1 MIQIT
6 YTKLIIAGIAF
17 LVHAVICHF
26 IDKKKNRLIKELSKD
41 VTKIKEKLNN
51 KN

>member
-6 YTKLIIAGIAF
+6 YTNLIILGVVF
-17 LVHAVICHF
+17 LVYAVICHF

-41 VTKIKEKLNN
+41 VAKIKEKLNN